1 MESCVYLR
9 EVTLSR
15 CRCVT
20 DETIIAIAQFTHYLE
35 LLHVD
40 YCMQLTN
47 MALIILAKGLCA
59 PTLTSLDLSACR
71 RISDHGIT
79 TLIPKT
85 TRLRNLSLY
94 YCGKVTSHGIKS
106 VTHNCLELET
116 LNLGDLYQITDV
128 PFFFDREGDGRH
140 STETHM
146 MHKIRDLC
154 LSDCKEITDHGLSEI
169 SRRCSSLEKLCL
181 TGCIKLTDAGV
192 TALTCDV
199 NTGAVRGQFLKELD
213 LTFCTKLTDTGLQNI
228 MQRCK
233 RNLQTLK
240 LNGCVEVSDECI
252 QLLSRECG
260 GIQNLSLAHLRMLTD
275 AGLKACAENLWLEEI
290 DVSHCQ
296 GVTDKGL
303 LHTIKESPG
312 LTKINISWCRKITDV
327 CIEAMLK
334 LSLLRHADVSCCDA
348 LSPELLDKLERI
360 HSNMVVVR
368 KAPPQKGKQKA
379 GGNRG
384 ENNNNNSID

>member
-1 MESCVYLR
+1 
-9 EVTLSR
+9 
-15 CRCVT
+15 
-20 DETIIAIAQFTHYLE
+20 
-35 LLHVD
+35 
-40 YCMQLTN
+40 
-47 MALIILAKGLCA
+47 
-59 PTLTSLDLSACR
+59 
-71 RISDHGIT
+71 
-79 TLIPKT
+79 
-85 TRLRNLSLY
+85 
-94 YCGKVTSHGIKS
+94 
-106 VTHNCLELET
+106 
-116 LNLGDLYQITDV
+116 
-128 PFFFDREGDGRH
+128 
-140 STETHM
+140 M

-169 SRRCSSLEKLCL
+169 SRRCSSLEKLSL

-233 RNLQTLK
+233 RNLQVSNKLPIRCAKHMIASSFRQLHLTSFVFFLPQLQTLK

-275 AGLKACAENLWLEEI
+275 AGLKACAENLWLEEL

-303 LHTIKESPG
+303 LYTIKESPG

-334 LSLLRHADVSCCDA
+334 LSLLRHADISCCDA
-348 LSPELLDKLERI
+348 LSPEVLDKLERI
-360 HSNMVVVR
+360 HTNMVVVR

-379 GGNRG
+379 GHNRAD
-384 ENNNNNSID
+384 NNNNNNHNIG